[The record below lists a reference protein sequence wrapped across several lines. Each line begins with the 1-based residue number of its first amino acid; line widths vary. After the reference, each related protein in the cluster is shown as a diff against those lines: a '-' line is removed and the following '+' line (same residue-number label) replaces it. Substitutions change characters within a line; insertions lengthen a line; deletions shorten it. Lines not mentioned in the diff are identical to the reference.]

1 MNNFKQ
7 LLEEI
12 QKNRISATKSEEEQ
26 LIDALR
32 KNYNP
37 DYKDIMQSIRNF
49 QSSDIEEIP
58 MDYFK
63 RTMGKND

>member
-12 QKNRISATKSEEEQ
+12 QKNHISATKSEEEQ

-63 RTMGKND
+63 RTMNKND